1 MALIAY
7 DSTMRMAYDGWSRRA
22 WKEEEK
28 KREEAGLSKNR
39 PVSVLAAVECVSA
52 QAAEGVLGLARAG
65 AAVAGRALFL
75 PFARATVGS
84 AAGGTLGVARGSG
97 P

>member
-39 PVSVLAAVECVSA
+39 PVSVLAAVECDHSSRKAVEM
-52 QAAEGVLGLARAG
+52 AEYMRLRRQVLQEARTT
-65 AAVAGRALFL
+65 RSMLCRT
-75 PFARATVGS
+75 PKTVC
-84 AAGGTLGVARGSG
+84 
-97 P
+97 PCK

>member
-39 PVSVLAAVECVSA
+39 PPTQA
-52 QAAEGVLGLARAG
+52 QTSRQAP
-65 AAVAGRALFL
+65 ALSMR
-75 PFARATVGS
+75 PYPPIA
-84 AAGGTLGVARGSG
+84 
-97 P
+97 

>member
-1 MALIAY
+1 MHLGSQHVSRSPKAEAGIGPVALIAY

-39 PVSVLAAVECVSA
+39 PVS
-52 QAAEGVLGLARAG
+52 GKIGRKKKIHWRRKGGGARYQGPPPAG
-65 AAVAGRALFL
+65 AVLCRSL
-75 PFARATVGS
+75 
-84 AAGGTLGVARGSG
+84 
-97 P
+97 